1 MINGMK
7 LLLAGLI
14 ILSLAG
20 TASVAYAADTSK
32 GGQLQYVPLEPLSPN
47 NTKPVNLASYLNTAY
62 GVLLTLGAL
71 FAVGTFTVGGVVY
84 MTADAAGAKSG
95 AVERMKAS
103 LWGLLLLAASALI
116 LYTVNPC
123 LLSFNL
129 GNLGTNSACP
139 SYGLSSSSNA
149 GGGGEA
155 PGGGLNGGGT
165 GSNVP
170 PPGSGA
176 VTNGYAN

>member
-1 MINGMK
+1 MIDGMK

-14 ILSLAG
+14 ILSFAG
-20 TASVAYAADTSK
+20 TASVAYAADTSGNK
-32 GGQLQYVPLEPLSPN
+32 LQYVPLEPLSP
-47 NTKPVNLASYLNTAY
+47 KNLQPPNLSSYLNTAY
-62 GVLLTLGAL
+62 SVLLTLGAL

-129 GNLGTNSACP
+129 GGVGTNAACP
-139 SYGLSSSSNA
+139 SYGFSSSSA
-149 GGGGEA
+149 GGSGEI
-155 PGGGLNGGGT
+155 PDRGLNDGST
-165 GSNVP
+165 GSNTP